1 MPYLLALRDAIERS
15 HRNEERIKAI
25 NKSLV
30 TQDSVDVARTLE
42 AIKIELMQ
50 LRAKE
55 KMDTIK

>member
-15 HRNEERIKAI
+15 HRNEERIKNI

-42 AIKIELMQ
+42 AIKVELMQ
-50 LRAKE
+50 LRSKE
-55 KMDTIK
+55 KIDTIE